1 MHPIGGASAVNGHFQ
16 DGSPNQQGTVVT
28 ADWLNTVQDEIINA
42 IKAAGIHLNTQD
54 NDDKMQLAN
63 AIIAI
68 VQKNIVNL
76 ASKSDIAAC
85 AKVTDLNDYL
95 KTEDIEKTTLGKW
108 TIACIESILSSVKYP
123 NLPKKP

>member
-1 MHPIGGASAVNGHFQ
+1 MHPIDGSSSANGHFQ
-16 DGSPNQQGTVVT
+16 DGSPTKQGTVVK

-42 IKAAGIHLNTQD
+42 IKAAGIKLNTPD
-54 NDDKMQLAN
+54 NEDNMQLAN
-63 AIIAI
+63 AIITI

-108 TIACIESILSSVKYP
+108 TIACIESILSTVKYP